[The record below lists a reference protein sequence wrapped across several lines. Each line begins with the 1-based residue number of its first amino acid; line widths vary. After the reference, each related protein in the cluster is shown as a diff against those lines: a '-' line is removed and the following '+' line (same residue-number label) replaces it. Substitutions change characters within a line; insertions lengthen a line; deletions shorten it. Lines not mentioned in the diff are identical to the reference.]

1 MVRRPRWRGAE
12 GIARPGVR
20 RGCRERGRDRNRRV
34 PKVRLRTAAL
44 ALAGLMAA
52 AGPTPSSAYQPPVF
66 AAPQG
71 DYHAVISMV
80 EVDDYTSALIM
91 ARRIGDPLLE
101 QSVRRSEERR
111 GGKEG

>member
-1 MVRRPRWRGAE
+1 MGGVPRTRRLCYGPPTPLAGPGASL
-12 GIARPGVR
+12 RPGPR
-20 RGCRERGRDRNRRV
+20 RGCRERMRDRNRRV

-80 EVDDYTSALIM
+80 EVDDYPSALIM
-91 ARRIGDPLLE
+91 
-101 QSVRRSEERR
+101 RSEEQPSEL
-111 GGKEG
+111 K